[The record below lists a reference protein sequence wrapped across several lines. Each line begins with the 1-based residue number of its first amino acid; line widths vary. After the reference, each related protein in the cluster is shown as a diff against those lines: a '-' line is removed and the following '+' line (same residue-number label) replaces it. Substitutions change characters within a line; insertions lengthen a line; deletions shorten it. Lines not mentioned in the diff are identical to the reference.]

1 MRKRTINYC
10 FDKILWGIIMLLPI
24 ILYLAFIIF
33 YLNGQRDL
41 GVQLDNILD
50 NQLSILSFSHVMT
63 LIFGWFQDLT
73 AGENLFYA
81 TLRDIFYNYFQ
92 FEFDGS
98 DMSFIIWYAVYIMMV
113 EFLHILV
120 DVILLLPRIC
130 RKFLD
135 KFKAEDC

>member
-41 GVQLDNILD
+41 TSLPAIND
-50 NQLSILSFSHVMT
+50 LSFYRVMSY
-63 LIFGWFQDLT
+63 IFGWFDTRLP
-73 AGENLFYA
+73 EDNIFYSVFN
-81 TLRDIFYNYFQ
+81 DIFLDNFN
-92 FEFDGS
+92 FLFDS
-98 DMSFIIWYAVYIMMV
+98 SSSFSFILWYAVYLIMI

-120 DVILLLPRIC
+120 DVLLLLPRIC
-130 RKFLD
+130 RKFFD
-135 KFKAEDC
+135 KFKSEES

>member
-33 YLNGQRDL
+33 YLNGQRSFESEISGL
-41 GVQLDNILD
+41 MGSLP
-50 NQLSILSFSHVMT
+50 SFSFFDVMST
-63 LIFGWFQDLT
+63 LFGWFSNYTFQDSVIY
-73 AGENLFYA
+73 NVFY
-81 TLRDIFYNYFQ
+81 TIFTEYFS
-92 FEFDGS
+92 FAFDDSFDG
-98 DMSFIIWYAVYIMMV
+98 FILWYAVYIMMV

>member
-24 ILYLAFIIF
+24 ILYLVFIIF

-41 GVQLDNILD
+41 TSLPAVND
-50 NQLSILSFSHVMT
+50 LSFYRVMSYV
-63 LIFGWFQDLT
+63 FGWFYEFIPED
-73 AGENLFYA
+73 N
-81 TLRDIFYNYFQ
+81 IFYSVFHNIFLDN
-92 FEFDGS
+92 FDFLFDS
-98 DMSFIIWYAVYIMMV
+98 SRTFSFILWYAVYLIMI

-120 DVILLLPRIC
+120 DVLLLLPRIC

-135 KFKAEDC
+135 KFKSEDC

>member
-33 YLNGQRDL
+33 FLNGQRDL
-41 GVQLDNILD
+41 GV
-50 NQLSILSFSHVMT
+50 SFGGTTDMLQNMSFYQVMAT
-63 LIFGWFQDLT
+63 VFGWFYDLT
-73 AGENLFYA
+73 PEDNLFFN
-81 TLRDIFYNYFQ
+81 TLHTIFYDYFQ

-98 DMSFIIWYAVYIMMV
+98 SLSFILWYAVYIMMV

>member
-33 YLNGQRDL
+33 YLNGQRSFEPEISVL
-41 GVQLDNILD
+41 MGSLP
-50 NQLSILSFSHVMT
+50 SFSFFDVMST
-63 LIFGWFQDLT
+63 LFGWFSNYTFQDSVIY
-73 AGENLFYA
+73 NVFY
-81 TLRDIFYNYFQ
+81 TIFTEYFS
-92 FEFDGS
+92 FAFDDSFDG
-98 DMSFIIWYAVYIMMV
+98 FILWYAVYIMMV

>member
-33 YLNGQRDL
+33 YLNGQRSFEPEISGL
-41 GVQLDNILD
+41 MGSLP
-50 NQLSILSFSHVMT
+50 SFSFFDVMST
-63 LIFGWFQDLT
+63 LFGWFSNYTFQDSVIY
-73 AGENLFYA
+73 NVFY
-81 TLRDIFYNYFQ
+81 TIFTEYFS
-92 FEFDGS
+92 FAFDDSFDG
-98 DMSFIIWYAVYIMMV
+98 FILWYAVYIMMV